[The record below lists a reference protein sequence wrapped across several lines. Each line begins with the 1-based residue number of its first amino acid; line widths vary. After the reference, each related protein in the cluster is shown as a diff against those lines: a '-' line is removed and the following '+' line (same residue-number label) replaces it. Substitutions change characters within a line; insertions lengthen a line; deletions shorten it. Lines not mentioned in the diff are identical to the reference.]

1 MSAPKLQPEIVDTD
15 RRDWRP
21 FPEAPGV
28 RYKVLRHH
36 PDRRGIT
43 LLLQFDA
50 GAAYPAHR
58 HPEGEEYFVLEG
70 TVQDGGRSYGAH
82 TYVYHAPGSAHKPAS
97 GTGCTLLVT
106 LPAAIERLED

>member
-1 MSAPKLQPEIVDTD
+1 MKRESVDTD
-15 RRDWRP
+15 KQDWRP

-36 PDRRGIT
+36 EGRRGIT

-58 HPEGEEYFVLEG
+58 HPEGEEYFVLQGSLE
-70 TVQDGGRSYGAH
+70 DGGRTYGAH
-82 TYVYHAPGSAHKPAS
+82 TYVWQPPGSVHRPAS
-97 GTGCTLLVT
+97 PDGCTLLVT
-106 LPAAIERLED
+106 LPAHIERVDV